1 MRKQLHYGES
11 CLTRPASTVTLRA
24 YSPQSAAGRFDTL
37 IERITIQRFKSVRE
51 AELDLA
57 RVNMFIGN
65 NGAGKSNVLEAIGVA
80 SASVG
85 RGVGDRDLQQKGVR
99 VTPPPLMTSAFPP
112 VDADET
118 AFRLSVRMS
127 GDIDY
132 AVELAS
138 SEDGRF
144 LWFVSEKCEHAGNA
158 VFQRTKQSAH
168 LLQDLQFSGLD
179 LDVGIWQQIRSLS
192 SVTTLHA
199 VREALDTL
207 AQYAIYAPQ
216 VGSLRGQRGG
226 LTPVASVGVNGEGL
240 PAAVESILIQHSEVA
255 DARETEL
262 QSNALQLAF
271 LPGWANSVHVGRID
285 DRLVSRAISGKGE
298 ERPML
303 YFEDKY
309 MEGRKRLLSVYDS
322 SEGTLFLLFVA
333 ALLVHRESPRIFA
346 LDNADNRL
354 NPSMTSRMIESV
366 IKITK
371 IASSNQLDCG
381 PRQVFLT
388 SHNPTALDAF
398 DLFDNDLR
406 VFVVSR
412 NDAGN
417 TEVTRLEPP
426 ESVTRDDWIA
436 MHGGQNL
443 SQLWIDGAI
452 AGALGPAC

>member
-1 MRKQLHYGES
+1 
-11 CLTRPASTVTLRA
+11 
-24 YSPQSAAGRFDTL
+24 
-37 IERITIQRFKSVRE
+37 
-51 AELDLA
+51 
-57 RVNMFIGN
+57 MFIGS

-85 RGVGDRDLQQKGVR
+85 RGLGDRDLLQKGVR
-99 VTPPPLMTSAFPP
+99 VTPPSLMTSAFPP
-112 VDADET
+112 VDAEET
-118 AFRLSVRMS
+118 PFCLSVRMS
-127 GDIDY
+127 GDVDY
-132 AVELAS
+132 FVELAS

-144 LWFVSEKCEHAGNA
+144 LWLVSEKCEHEGTA
-158 VFQRTKQSAH
+158 VFHRTKQSGH
-168 LLQDLQFSGLD
+168 LLKDLEFSGLD

-192 SVTTLHA
+192 SGTKLDE

-216 VGSLRGQRGG
+216 VDLLRGQAGG
-226 LTPVASVGVNGEGL
+226 LTPVTSVGLHGEGL
-240 PAAVESILIQHSEVA
+240 PAAVENILMQHSEVA
-255 DARETEL
+255 DAREKEL
-262 QSNALQLAF
+262 QSTALQLAF
-271 LPGWANSVHVGRID
+271 LPGWANTVQVGRID
-285 DRLVSRAISGKGE
+285 DSLVSRAIRGKGE

-309 MEGRKRLLSVYDS
+309 MEGRRKRLSLYDS

-346 LDNADNRL
+346 LDNADNGL
-354 NPSMTSRMIESV
+354 NPSMTSKMIESV
-366 IKITK
+366 IEITK
-371 IASSNQLDCG
+371 IASNYQLDCG

-398 DLFDNDLR
+398 DLFNNDQR

-412 NDAGN
+412 SGVGN

-426 ESVTRDDWIA
+426 EGVTRDDWIA

-452 AGALGPAC
+452 AGALGPDC